1 MAKRSACPFRGFIRL
16 GLLLLFVAGGHVAK
30 AEPLQVGAEDDWYP
44 YTAWRDGR
52 IQGMSADIVRAAF
65 AAVGED
71 VELVPYPYARCMQL
85 AQSGRL
91 AACFNTAPNAE
102 IERDYLLP
110 RHPLFRDDILLWAPS
125 YRATPVTNLGQLAG
139 RRVAVTV
146 GYEYGETFDRLA
158 DVVRVTVR
166 KDISGFLMLQH
177 DRVDYVA
184 AYRGT
189 TEALVRDN
197 PELRGLFTAVA
208 TLHQPELYL
217 SFSRQHPGAPAL
229 LQRFDEGMAIIQG
242 NGRYRA
248 ILSQWGVGG

>member
-1 MAKRSACPFRGFIRL
+1 MT
-16 GLLLLFVAGGHVAK
+16 
-30 AEPLQVGAEDDWYP
+30 D
-44 YTAWRDGR
+44 
-52 IQGMSADIVRAAF
+52 
-65 AAVGED
+65 
-71 VELVPYPYARCMQL
+71 
-85 AQSGRL
+85 
-91 AACFNTAPNAE
+91 
-102 IERDYLLP
+102 
-110 RHPLFRDDILLWAPS
+110 
-125 YRATPVTNLGQLAG
+125 LGQLAG

-208 TLHQPELYL
+208 TLHRPELYL

-229 LQRFDEGMAIIQG
+229 LQRFDEGMAIIQN